1 MAAHFQHPNAIV
13 ESTRIGS
20 GTRVWAFAHVLPGA
34 VIGAD
39 CNICD
44 GVFIENDVVIGDR
57 VTLKCGVQVWDG
69 ITLEHDVF
77 VGPNATFTN
86 DPLPR
91 SRLPSEHWEPSVRT
105 VVRRSASI
113 GANATILPGL
123 TIGANSVVGAGA
135 VVTRDVPPNA
145 IVVGNPARITGYVDS
160 AYPTFEESHVAAS
173 GDHLRTLRVAGAA
186 LHRMPLIK
194 DLKGALTFGEM
205 GQHLPFEVKRYFVI
219 FDVPSREVRGE
230 HAHQALHEF
239 LICLRGSCAVALDDG
254 RTRDEV
260 TLDAPTVGL
269 HVPPMVWRVHYK
281 YTADAML
288 LVLAS
293 DAYRADD
300 YIRDYDE
307 FVALTREATAPAG
320 PVARRQSPGE

>member
-1 MAAHFQHPNAIV
+1 MAVHFQHPQALV
-13 ESTRIGS
+13 ESTRIGA

-69 ITLEHDVF
+69 ITLENDVF

-91 SRLPSEHWEPSVRT
+91 SRPPSQHWEPTLRT
-105 VVRRSASI
+105 LVRRSASI

-123 TIGANSVVGAGA
+123 TIGANSIVGAGA

-145 IVVGNPARITGYVDS
+145 IVVGNPARITGYVD
-160 AYPTFEESHVAAS
+160 AAHPAFEEPQAAS
-173 GDHLRTLRVAGAA
+173 SRDNLRSLNVAGTT
-186 LHRMPLIK
+186 LHRMPFIK
-194 DLKGALTFGEM
+194 DMKGALTFGEI
-205 GQHLPFEVKRYFVI
+205 GQHLPFDVKRYFVVY
-219 FDVPSREVRGE
+219 DVPSREVRGA
-230 HAHQALHEF
+230 HAHYALHEF

-254 RTRDEV
+254 RARDEV
-260 TLDAPTVGL
+260 VLDDPTIGL

-281 YTADAML
+281 YSPDAML

-293 DAYRADD
+293 DLYRAED
-300 YIRDYDE
+300 YIRDYDA
-307 FVALTREATAPAG
+307 FVALARGGALPAN
-320 PVARRQSPGE
+320 PLAARQMP

>member
-1 MAAHFQHPNAIV
+1 MTSHFQHPQAIV
-13 ESTRIGS
+13 ETANIGV
-20 GTRVWAFAHVLPGA
+20 GTNVWAFAHVLPGA
-34 VIGAD
+34 VIGAN

-57 VTLKCGVQVWDG
+57 VTIKCGVQVWDG
-69 ITLEHDVF
+69 ITLEDDVF

-91 SRLPSEHWEPSVRT
+91 GRRPNWRPSLRT
-105 VVRRSASI
+105 IVRRMASI

-123 TIGANSVVGAGA
+123 TIGANSLVGAGA

-145 IVVGNPARITGYVDS
+145 IVVGNPARITGYVDT
-160 AYPTFEESHVAAS
+160 AFPALEDS
-173 GDHLRTLRVAGAA
+173 GPEAPREDLRALRVAGAK

-194 DLKGALTFGEM
+194 DLKGSLTFGEND
-205 GQHLPFEVKRYFVI
+205 QHLPFPVQRYFVV
-219 FDVPSREVRGE
+219 FNVPSREVRGE
-230 HAHQALHEF
+230 HAHRTLHEF

-254 RTRDEV
+254 RVRDEV
-260 TLDAPTVGL
+260 TLDSPTIGV

-281 YTADAML
+281 YSADAML

-293 DAYRADD
+293 DLYRADD

-307 FVALTREATAPAG
+307 FIALTRGGAHRA
-320 PVARRQSPGE
+320 

>member
-1 MAAHFQHPNAIV
+1 MAAHLQHPQALV
-13 ESTRIGS
+13 ETTRIGV
-20 GTRVWAFAHVLPGA
+20 GTRVWAFAHILPGA

-57 VTLKCGVQVWDG
+57 VTLKCGVQIWDG
-69 ITLEHDVF
+69 ITLESDVF

-91 SRLPSEHWEPSVRT
+91 SRPPSQQWKPSART
-105 VVRRSASI
+105 VVRCSASI

-123 TIGANSVVGAGA
+123 TIGANSIVGAGA

-145 IVVGNPARITGYVDS
+145 IVVGNPARITGYVDT
-160 AYPTFEESHVAAS
+160 AHPAFEEPHVAAS
-173 GDHLRTLRVAGAA
+173 RDNHRALHVAGAT
-186 LHRMPLIK
+186 LHRMPFIK
-194 DLKGALTFGEM
+194 DLKGALSFGEI

-219 FDVPSREVRGE
+219 YDVPSREVRGE
-230 HAHQALHEF
+230 HAHYMLHEF

-260 TLDAPTVGL
+260 ALDSPTIGL

-281 YTADAML
+281 YSPDAML

-293 DAYRADD
+293 DLYRAED
-300 YIRDYDE
+300 YIRDYDT
-307 FVALTREATAPAG
+307 FVRLARGGPAPTVPA
-320 PVARRQSPGE
+320 AETQSS